1 MRPDP
6 RPIALAAMLVLQGVG
21 AAAPPSPLAA
31 KVRLAQS
38 LPVDSTAAEDLPARP
53 RSGRKVAPDGDPA
66 VPPAGT
72 GTSPASGVKPDG
84 GTVATPAA
92 MPTTDHGSTAAEKDG
107 GGGAAEKGRA
117 EAAGKGEGCGKPG
130 CTSCI
135 PRIPTCKPTWEDKKT
150 KKATFAMKCDFEC
163 TRPWEPYHQGNCCE
177 EKTTPCGNVHTKKK
191 LFKTEEEKV
200 ERVLKYD
207 VVMKPAVPCCEPEP
221 ACRCLGCRCL
231 GSAFERVFGWC
242 H

>member
-6 RPIALAAMLVLQGVG
+6 RPLALVAILVLQGVV

-31 KVRLAQS
+31 MVRLAQA
-38 LPVDSTAAEDLPARP
+38 LPGDSTAAEDLPARP
-53 RSGRKVAPDGDPA
+53 PSGQKVAPVPDPA
-66 VPPAGT
+66 VP
-72 GTSPASGVKPDG
+72 SPRREG
-84 GTVATPAA
+84 GT
-92 MPTTDHGSTAAEKDG
+92 
-107 GGGAAEKGRA
+107 
-117 EAAGKGEGCGKPG
+117 EAATKGKGCGKPG

-135 PRIPTCKPTWEDKKT
+135 PQVATCKAKWDDKKT
-150 KKATFAMKCDFEC
+150 KKATFTQKCDFEC

-200 ERVLKYD
+200 ERVLKYE
-207 VVMKPAVPCCEPEP
+207 VVMQPAAPCCEPEP
-221 ACRCLGCRCL
+221 ACCCLGCRCL
-231 GSAFERVFGWC
+231 GSAFERVFSWC